1 MKKATG
7 NSLEPKDAF
16 EALVD
21 DIFAGRVSMM
31 DVMRSAPAGD
41 YFAFVQQLR
50 LSRMLM
56 ADRRVLD
63 RLMIEMR
70 ERMIEAGVEPDN
82 PDIGKELSRK
92 DGARRFPKLLEE
104 RSNAIN
110 TQPSLLTG
118 TTFETRLEQYK
129 TLISYVEK
137 LWADACELFHRG
149 NFPIAAF
156 LSILV
161 IEEIGKL
168 TRLADELIY
177 LNEPLPIAGNPSVEK
192 NHRKK
197 HFISVMSGALINA
210 RLDRILGKD
219 TVQRVLHEA
228 ESDEMEKTR
237 QRCLY
242 IDIESGRAI
251 TPAAR
256 ITELR
261 ARELTILAGE
271 LMAEILGHFPWE
283 FERMIENVVSFE
295 RSIGLSEKKI
305 SRR

>member
-1 MKKATG
+1 MKEADE
-7 NSLEPKDAF
+7 NSLEAKGAF

-21 DIFAGRVSMM
+21 DIVAGRVSMI

-41 YFAFVQQLR
+41 YFAFVQQFR

-56 ADRRVLD
+56 ADHRVLD
-63 RLMIEMR
+63 RLRIEMR
-70 ERMIEAGVEPDN
+70 DEMIEAGGDPEN
-82 PDIGKELSRK
+82 RDIEKELSRK
-92 DGARRFPKLLEE
+92 DGARRFPKLLEA

-118 TTFETRLEQYK
+118 TTFEARLEQYK
-129 TLISYVEK
+129 ALIAYVEK

-161 IEEIGKL
+161 IEEVGKL
-168 TRLADELIY
+168 TRLAEELIY
-177 LNEPLPIAGNPSVEK
+177 LDAPLTIGGNPSVEK

-197 HFISVMSGALINA
+197 HFVSVMSGALINA
-210 RLDRILGKD
+210 RLERILGKD
-219 TVQRVLHEA
+219 TVRRVLHEA
-228 ESDEMEKTR
+228 ESDELEKTR

-242 IDIESGRAI
+242 IDIENERAV
-251 TPAAR
+251 TPAMR

-295 RSIGLSEKKI
+295 RSIGLSETQI
-305 SRR
+305 

>member
-1 MKKATG
+1 MEARDS
-7 NSLEPKDAF
+7 SLEPRDTF

-21 DIFAGRVSMM
+21 DIVAGRVSMM

-41 YFAFVQQLR
+41 YLAFVQQLR

-56 ADRRVLD
+56 ADRRVQD

-70 ERMIEAGVEPDN
+70 ERMIEAGVDPDN
-82 PDIGKELSRK
+82 RDIGKELSRK
-92 DGARRFPKLLEE
+92 DGARRFPRLLEE
-104 RSNAIN
+104 QSNAIN

-118 TTFETRLEQYK
+118 TTFETRLGQYK

-161 IEEIGKL
+161 IEEVGKL
-168 TRLADELIY
+168 TRLAEELIC
-177 LNEPLPIAGNPSVEK
+177 LNEPLPIAGTPSVEK

-197 HFISVMSGALINA
+197 HFVGVMSGALINA
-210 RLDRILGKD
+210 RLDRILGKG
-219 TVQRVLHEA
+219 TVRRLLHEA
-228 ESDEMEKTR
+228 ESDELEKTR

-242 IDIESGRAI
+242 IDIESGSAI
-251 TPAAR
+251 TPAAK
-256 ITELR
+256 ITEPR

-271 LMAEILGHFPWE
+271 LMAEVLGHFPWE

-295 RSIGLSEKKI
+295 RSIGMPVVKI